1 MISKMNFL
9 KFISSFLIIC
19 FMVGC
24 KSNHTVKEKEIVM
37 TPEQMDDQIS
47 DNIRS
52 VLNFA
57 KGSNGM
63 INDSIRLSMFN
74 IVNSLYEKNNF
85 QGIWSRKE
93 NWKPVADSMF
103 QFIKKARYYGLYPED
118 YHYNEL
124 DSLRLKIAGDS
135 LVRMDAVAWTK
146 ADLLL
151 TDAFMKTL
159 KDLKEGRILPDS
171 VSIVSKENYVDSFFV
186 QNLNQ
191 AIDSNNISE
200 LFQSVEPTN
209 TNYVSLRQLLPAF
222 VDSMDTEKYLFVHFP
237 YIDTAAFNQELYKR
251 LLQSGIGDPN
261 ADPDSATLSKE
272 VKKYQAKHQ
281 LTADGKPGEV
291 TVRTLNSNDN
301 EKFRRIAIT
310 LDRYKQLPE
319 LPEKYI
325 WVNLPSLYLK
335 VFDNDTVALESKIII
350 GKPTTPTPLLS
361 SKITNMVTYPNWT
374 IPMSIIRKD
383 ILPALKVNPGYL
395 ASKGFSLVDY
405 NGETVDPFT
414 VKWSKYKKGIPWKIV
429 QGSGDDNALGIFKFN
444 FNNPYSVYLHDTNQR
459 YLFANSN
466 RALSHGCVRVQKWEE
481 LAFFIAEN
489 DSLATKEGHPLS
501 YTADSIRN
509 WIANKDRKTIMVKK
523 RLPLY
528 IQYFTCEAKD
538 DKIVMYNDVYNED
551 NLLEEKYFADK

>member
-1 MISKMNFL
+1 MNFV
-9 KFISSFLIIC
+9 KFISSFLIVF
-19 FMVGC
+19 FMIGC

-37 TPEQMDDQIS
+37 TPERMDDQIS
-47 DNIRS
+47 DNIKS
-52 VLNFA
+52 VLSFA
-57 KGSNGM
+57 KKSDGI
-63 INDSIRLSMFN
+63 INDSLRLSLFN
-74 IVNSLYEKNNF
+74 IVNSMYEKNNF
-85 QGIWSRKE
+85 HGIWSSKE
-93 NWKPVADSMF
+93 NWKPLADSMF
-103 QFIKKARYYGLYPED
+103 QFITNAKYYGLYPED
-118 YHYNEL
+118 YHFKEL
-124 DSLRLKIAGDS
+124 DSLRLKIASDS
-135 LVRMDAVAWTK
+135 LVKMDAVAWTK
-146 ADLLL
+146 ADLMF

-171 VSIVSKENYVDSFFV
+171 VSIVSKENFVDSFFV

-191 AIDSNNISE
+191 VISTNNISQ
-200 LFQSVEPTN
+200 LFQSVEPSHTH
-209 TNYVSLRQLLPAF
+209 YLSLRQLLPAF
-222 VDSMDTEKYLFVHFP
+222 VDSMDTKKYLYVHFP
-237 YIDTAAFNQELYKR
+237 YIDTVAFNQDLYKR
-251 LLQSGIGDPN
+251 LLQSGIGDPKN
-261 ADPDSATLSKE
+261 VAPDSVTISKA
-272 VKKYQAKHQ
+272 VKKYQAKHK

-335 VFDNDTVALESKIII
+335 VFDNDTVVLESKIII

-481 LAFFIAEN
+481 LAFFIAKN
-489 DSLATKEGHPLS
+489 DSLATTEGHPLS
-501 YTADSIRN
+501 YTADSIKN

-528 IQYFTCEAKD
+528 IEYFSCEAKD
-538 DKIVMYNDVYNED
+538 DKIVVYHDVYNED
-551 NLLEEKYFADK
+551 NVLEEKYFANK